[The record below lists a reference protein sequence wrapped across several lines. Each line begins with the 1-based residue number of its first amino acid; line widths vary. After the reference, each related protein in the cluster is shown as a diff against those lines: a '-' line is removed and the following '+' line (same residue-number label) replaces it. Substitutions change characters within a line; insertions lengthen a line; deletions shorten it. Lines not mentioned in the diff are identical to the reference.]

1 VKIHTFNT
9 IIRLDKNIGMRQ
21 VCIKKKSDKIINEY
35 KTMFRKG
42 GRSKSA
48 LSGGQVRLISTTL
61 TYKTVLWVSQL

>member
-21 VCIKKKSDKIINEY
+21 VCIKKNLIKLETNTKLCSV
-35 KTMFRKG
+35 RG

>member
-1 VKIHTFNT
+1 
-9 IIRLDKNIGMRQ
+9 MRQ